1 MRGATPSAELPPATA
16 PRQRGRLFRK
26 YVSLFV
32 TVVCAALVANGLL
45 DIWFSF
51 QEQNRLLIRIQS
63 EQAKA
68 TAANISQFIKEI
80 EGQLAWATQ
89 LPWGADSLE
98 EWRFDAVRVMRQI
111 PAVTDVAQ
119 LDPAGREQV
128 RVSRLAP
135 DVFGSQTDYSQDPAF
150 VEALANKV
158 YYGPVHFVRESEP
171 YMTLAMAGV
180 RRDYGVVVAQ
190 VNLKFIWD
198 VVSRVQVG
206 INGRA
211 YVVDPAGRLIAHSDI
226 SMVLRKT
233 DVSQLLQIQAARA
246 EGSAAATEQPLVV
259 DDIEGRKVLSVHAPV
274 ELLGWMVFVELPLDE
289 AYAPLYGSIRRSGE
303 LLVAALVL
311 AALAGLYLARRMII
325 PIRALRDGAV
335 RIGGGDLDQRISIET
350 GDELEA
356 LGDQFNRM
364 AAQLQDSY
372 ASLEGKVEERTQQ
385 LQLANLAKT
394 RFLAVA
400 SHDLRQPLH
409 ALGLFVAQLGSAS
422 GAAQRTQLI
431 ERINTATASVNE
443 LFKDLL
449 DISKLDAGAMAPD
462 IAEFPAAQLLSRIE
476 STFAGTAREKGL
488 SFRVAPTTAWL
499 RSDFIL
505 LERILFNLAS
515 NAIRYTSRGGV
526 VVGCR
531 RRGGQLRV
539 EVWDTGPGIPADQR
553 QKIFDEFYRLG
564 DSGPQRQPGVGLGLA
579 IVDRLSQLLD
589 HPIELASTLGRGSRF
604 TVVVPLVA
612 TPSEIVQPAA
622 PAPATL
628 DVASGK
634 LIVVIDDDPLAL
646 SGMGGLL
653 RSWGCRVITGSSGEG
668 ALSGLA
674 GQQHPP
680 DLIVSDYHLADGKT
694 GIEAIELLRG
704 AFRDPIRAFL
714 VSGDIGT
721 ETLPRAQSSGLHL
734 LHKPV
739 DPMTLRAMLNRML
752 RKSNATDGER

>member
-1 MRGATPSAELPPATA
+1 
-16 PRQRGRLFRK
+16 
-26 YVSLFV
+26 
-32 TVVCAALVANGLL
+32 
-45 DIWFSF
+45 
-51 QEQNRLLIRIQS
+51 
-63 EQAKA
+63 
-68 TAANISQFIKEI
+68 
-80 EGQLAWATQ
+80 
-89 LPWGADSLE
+89 
-98 EWRFDAVRVMRQI
+98 
-111 PAVTDVAQ
+111 VAQ
-119 LDPAGREQV
+119 LDSAGREQI

-135 DVFGSQTDYSQDPAF
+135 DVVGSQTDYSQDPIF
-150 VEALANKV
+150 VEALANKT

-198 VVSRVQVG
+198 VVSQVQVG
-206 INGRA
+206 VRGRA
-211 YVVDPAGRLIAHSDI
+211 YVVDPAGRLIAHPDI

-233 DVSQLLQIQAARA
+233 DVSRLAQIQAART
-246 EGSAAATEQPLVV
+246 EGSAAPAEQPLVV

-274 ELLGWMVFVELPLDE
+274 GLLGWVVFVELPVDE

-303 LLVAALVL
+303 LLIAALVL

-372 ASLEGKVEERTQQ
+372 ASLERKVEERTHQ

-409 ALGLFVAQLGSAS
+409 ALGLFVAQLSAAS
-422 GAAQRTQLI
+422 SATERTWLI
-431 ERINTATASVNE
+431 ERINTATTAMNE
-443 LFKDLL
+443 LFKELL
-449 DISKLDAGAMAPD
+449 DISQLDAGALTPEV
-462 IAEFPAAQLLSRIE
+462 AEFPVARLLSQIE

-505 LERILFNLAS
+505 LERILFNLIS

-531 RRGGQLRV
+531 RRGGRLRV
-539 EVWDTGPGIPADQR
+539 EVWDTGPGIPPDQR

-579 IVDRLSQLLD
+579 IVDRLSRLLD
-589 HPIELASTLGRGSRF
+589 HPIELTSTVGRGSRF
-604 TVVVPLVA
+604 TVVVPLAA
-612 TPSEIVQPAA
+612 TPTEIGQPAA
-622 PAPATL
+622 PAPAPL

-634 LIVVIDDDPLAL
+634 LIVVIDDDELAL

-653 RSWGCRVITGSSGEG
+653 RSWGCQVITGGSGDA
-668 ALSGLA
+668 ALAGLA
-674 GQQHPP
+674 GQDHPP

-704 AFRDPIRAFL
+704 AFRAPISAFL
-714 VSGDIGT
+714 VSGDTGT

-752 RKSNATDGER
+752 RKGDPADVGR